1 MAPVSFS
8 EDQGVSETAPVL
20 RPRRA
25 TNNRIIATPIHV
37 SLFMHHSISNS
48 GTLRISQTGSQGTR
62 KRSGMRKI
70 RRENCP
76 KKDSSTLFLC
86 DDHRCWSSRQR
97 LSGDESA
104 PTRPANAAA
113 QLANAQAGR
122 KEKEGTYGNNR

>member
-37 SLFMHHSISNS
+37 SLVMHHSISNS

-86 DDHRCWSSRQR
+86 TIPGCCSYRHR

-104 PTRPANAAA
+104 QTRPATAAA
-113 QLANAQAGR
+113 NLLTVKAGQKK
-122 KEKEGTYGNNR
+122 KEE